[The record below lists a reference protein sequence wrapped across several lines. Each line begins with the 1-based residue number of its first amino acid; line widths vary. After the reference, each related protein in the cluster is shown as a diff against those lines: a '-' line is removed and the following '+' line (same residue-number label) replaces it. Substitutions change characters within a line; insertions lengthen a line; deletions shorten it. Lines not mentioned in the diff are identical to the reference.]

1 MSTPSSSYNTLII
14 LRFYYVYISF
24 SAFLSFFRVPWLSQ
38 ESCSRATK
46 RIWTLRFFEFLRYKK
61 ENELWQRNR
70 AVLSKG
76 KIFNFSPSHCPA
88 VNEACWVHMPMNSCA
103 LPFNV
108 TQLHGMKKYQVY
120 RNCPHKCDETYLGS
134 VSDRQV
140 QAIVNLLHSGRLN
153 LEDPFIKTSFKS
165 WCLARGKRTPT
176 NLCISAGVKRK
187 VAEG

>member
-24 SAFLSFFRVPWLSQ
+24 SAFLFFFRVLSQ

-46 RIWTLRFFEFLRYKK
+46 RIWTLTFFEFLRYKK

-76 KIFNFSPSHCPA
+76 KILSFPPLLVQQLMRRAEFTCPWTA
-88 VNEACWVHMPMNSCA
+88 MLCLSMLLNYMGW
-103 LPFNV
+103 
-108 TQLHGMKKYQVY
+108 KKYQVY

-140 QAIVNLLHSGRLN
+140 QAIVNLLQSGRLN

-165 WCLARGKRTPT
+165 WCLARGKCTPT
-176 NLCISAGVKRK
+176 NLCISAGIKRK